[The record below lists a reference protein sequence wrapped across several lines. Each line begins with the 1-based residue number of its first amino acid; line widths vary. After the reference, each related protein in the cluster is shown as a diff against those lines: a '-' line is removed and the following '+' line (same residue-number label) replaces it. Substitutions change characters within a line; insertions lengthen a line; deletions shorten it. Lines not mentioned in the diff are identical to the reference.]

1 MVRFSKQ
8 EPRPVTVL
16 NRQLVCPVCGN
27 KLFRETRAQMNTALA
42 SFFDLD
48 WANRT
53 ARCYICSSCTYVFW
67 FRG

>member
-1 MVRFSKQ
+1 MAKFFKQ
-8 EPRPVTVL
+8 EPQPVMVL

-27 KLFRETRAQMNTALA
+27 KLFTETRAQMNTALA
-42 SFFDLD
+42 SFFNLD

-53 ARCYICSSCTYVFW
+53 ARCYVCSGCTYVFW